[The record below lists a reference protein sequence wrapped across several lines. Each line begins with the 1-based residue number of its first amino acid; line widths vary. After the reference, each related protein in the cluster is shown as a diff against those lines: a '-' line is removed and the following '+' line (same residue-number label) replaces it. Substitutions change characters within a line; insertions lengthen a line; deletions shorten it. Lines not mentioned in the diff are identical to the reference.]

1 MLILWLYQHPRRVN
15 PISASP
21 TSHAASARPLPGR
34 LTKYRPMALALL
46 CGLGCTALLF
56 GGVSRLEQDKVSL
69 AFMQRAHAR
78 LFVLQQGVDNAI
90 SGLRSVN
97 QLFASRAHV
106 SRDEFH
112 LFTRPILERAPYLQG
127 ISHLR
132 FITHAERA
140 ALEAEL
146 AAVSPGLTLTET
158 RDGKLAPAGKRASYR
173 VIEFIEPLADNRAAL
188 GLDTAWPAM
197 HGGSR
202 EPAYDSGH
210 PAAGDLVRLAQGPE
224 PRLGV
229 IVSMPVYRFGSAP
242 ADAAARR
249 AAQVG
254 ETAMVL
260 RPADMIEKIYT
271 AAGQRAPTA
280 LSLKIYAG
288 PVQDP
293 ATLVFEAQPPA
304 SQQAT
309 LPRWLYPAAPARLER
324 PFDVAGKTWLMV
336 ASQPG
341 GVPVGDHLASIFTL
355 ALGAIVSVLGA
366 AYVHTLASRNSDV
379 QRRVD
384 QRTAELKDVNRTMR
398 LHDRAIE
405 SNVNAIIITDGAPG
419 YAIAYVN
426 PAFERLTGYA
436 SAELLG
442 RSTRML
448 HGDDAD
454 QPGVN
459 ELVAAVRE
467 QREGHAVLRHYRKD
481 GTMFWNDVY
490 VSPVRDEHGEVT
502 HFVSFMHDITA
513 IKAYETELHHQ
524 STHDALTGLPNRVL
538 LLDRLRQTITHSERK
553 GHALW
558 VVSIDLDRFKFTNSR
573 LGHKGG
579 DRLLQAVAERL
590 QLALRPVDTVARIG
604 GDEFALMLL
613 PEQGALSP
621 RADQVQRVL
630 DCLAAPLL
638 IDGQELFFTCSAGI
652 AVYPDDSADP
662 GALMERADIAMYRAK
677 EMGGNNYQFYTPAM
691 NEQLGERMLIEG
703 ALRTALERRELVLH
717 YQPQVDTASGRIVG
731 MEALVRWQHPDLG
744 MVAPNRF
751 IPLAEETGLILPV
764 GAWVLRT
771 ACEQLMAWRAA
782 GSAGGEPGA
791 RDGLRIAVNV
801 SARQMA
807 EPDFVQSVAAVLA
820 ETGLPPSCLE
830 LELTESQ
837 VMNDVEHAIA
847 VMHEVKKLGVLLAI
861 DDFGTG
867 YSSLAHLKRFEID
880 VLKIDQTF
888 VRDLTVD
895 PDDAAIVT
903 TIIAL
908 AANLKLDVISEGVE
922 TLEQMA
928 FLRQHGCRQMQGYY
942 FSRPVP
948 AAAFE
953 AVLAE
958 NEAHAAGRAV

>member
-1 MLILWLYQHPRRVN
+1 
-15 PISASP
+15 
-21 TSHAASARPLPGR
+21 
-34 LTKYRPMALALL
+34 MALALL
-46 CGLGCTALLF
+46 CGLGCTVLLSA
-56 GGVSRLEQDKVSL
+56 GVSRLERDKVSL

-78 LFVLQQGVDNAI
+78 LFVLQQGVGNALA
-90 SGLRSVN
+90 GLNSVN
-97 QLFASRAHV
+97 QLFASHQEVTRT
-106 SRDEFH
+106 EFR
-112 LFTRPILERAPYLQG
+112 LFTRPILERAPYVQG

-132 FITHAERA
+132 LISHAERA

-146 AAVSPGLTLTET
+146 AAVIPGTALTEM
-158 RDGKLAPAGKRASYR
+158 RDGRPVPAGERASYR
-173 VIEFIEPLADNRAAL
+173 VIDFIEPLAGNEAAL
-188 GLDTAWPAM
+188 GLDTAWPALD
-197 HGGSR
+197 GGARQQS
-202 EPAYDSGH
+202 YDTGL
-210 PAAGDLVRLAQGPE
+210 PTAGKLVPLAQGPE

-229 IVSMPVYRFGSAP
+229 VVSMPVYRFGAEP
-242 ADAAARR
+242 ADPAARR
-249 AAQVG
+249 AALEG
-254 ETAMVL
+254 ETAMVM
-260 RPADMIEKIYT
+260 RPGPMIEKIYA
-271 AAGQRAPTA
+271 AAGVRASMGLNLKVYASPT
-280 LSLKIYAG
+280 
-288 PVQDP
+288 QDP
-293 ATLVFEAQPPA
+293 QALVFEAQLPPPA
-304 SQQAT
+304 QAT
-309 LPRWLYPAAPARLER
+309 LPRWLYRGEPARMEQ
-324 PFDVAGKTWLMV
+324 PFDVAGKTWLMT
-336 ASQPG
+336 ASQPDA
-341 GVPVGDHLASIFTL
+341 VYVSDHLASLFTL
-355 ALGAIVSVLGA
+355 ALGALVSVLGA
-366 AYVHTLASRNSDV
+366 AYVHTLASRNRDV

-384 QRTAELKDVNRTMR
+384 QRTAELKDVNRAMR
-398 LHDRAIE
+398 LRERAIE
-405 SNVNAIIITDGAPG
+405 SNVNAIIITDGPPG
-419 YAIAYVN
+419 YAMAYVN
-426 PAFERLTGYA
+426 PAFERLTGYS
-436 SAELLG
+436 SAELVG
-442 RSTRML
+442 RSTRL
-448 HGDDAD
+448 LARDDLD
-454 QPGVN
+454 QPGVS
-459 ELVAAVRE
+459 ELVAAARE

-652 AVYPDDSADP
+652 AVYPADSADP
-662 GALMERADIAMYRAK
+662 GVLMERADIAMYRAK

-731 MEALVRWQHPDLG
+731 MEALVRWQHPELG

-771 ACEQLMAWRAA
+771 ACAQLMAWRA
-782 GSAGGEPGA
+782 GGAVDGA
-791 RDGLRIAVNV
+791 RDALRIAVNV

-807 EPDFVQSVAAVLA
+807 EPDFVQSVADVLA
-820 ETGLPPSCLE
+820 ETGLPPACLE

-958 NEAHAAGRAV
+958 NEAHAAAQGRSVADRAAGQAI